1 MSIYDVHFE
10 QYLKAHDK
18 KSLHPKLNSVIKS
31 MPNKI
36 EDLNNLILYGPPG
49 VGKYTQALNIVK
61 LYSKSKLKY
70 EKKLSVAVGKTTY
83 CIKISDVHFEID
95 MSLLGCNAKTLWHSI
110 YTQILDVLYSRPDKH
125 GIIICKY
132 FHTIHSELL
141 ESFYG
146 YMQSDISSQAKLSFI
161 LLTEHVTF
169 IPSVILDRSFTISIP
184 RPTRAAYNKILPDNL
199 PKSLK
204 IDDITNI
211 KDLTVNL
218 DHAKNSFE
226 MITNK
231 LVNHLLDLDTLHMGH
246 LRDTLYD
253 LFIYN
258 FDVQKCIL
266 NVIIILI
273 SMNRIPEDSIDCLFT
288 ELYRFLKYYNNN
300 YRPIYHLE
308 RICIYL
314 ITVIHDISES
324 S

>member
-18 KSLHPKLNSVIKS
+18 KNLHPKLKNVVKS
-31 MPNKI
+31 MPETIDK
-36 EDLNNLILYGPPG
+36 LNNLVLFGPPG
-49 VGKYTQALNIVK
+49 VGKYTQALNIVRK
-61 LYSKSKLKY
+61 YSKSGLKY
-70 EKKLSVAVGKTTY
+70 EKKMSVNTGKTTY

-125 GIIICKY
+125 GIIVCKY

-141 ESFYG
+141 ECFYG
-146 YMQSDISSQAKLSFI
+146 YMQTDISSPAKLRFILLSEHLSFI
-161 LLTEHVTF
+161 
-169 IPSVILDRSFTISIP
+169 PNVILDRSFTIRIP
-184 RPTRAAYNKILPDNL
+184 RPTRLAYNKILPTKMSKLVKLNE
-199 PKSLK
+199 
-204 IDDITNI
+204 ITNI
-211 KDLTVNL
+211 KDLTVSL
-218 DHAKNSFE
+218 DHAKNSFD

-231 LVNHLLDLDTLHMGH
+231 LVTHLLDINELHIGH

-266 NVIIILI
+266 SVLSILI
-273 SMNRIPEDSIDCLFT
+273 ETEKIPEHSINDVFT
-288 ELYRFLKYYNNN
+288 EMYCFLKYYNNN

-314 ITVIHDISES
+314 ITVIHDIPES
-324 S
+324 A